1 MAEKKEYGQPGQRVW
16 KEQKTIMLRF
26 SDILGTLTKKQNIAS
41 KHAANILETAM
52 NLLAK
57 ELDLMYAL
65 YFELLADGDTLQLV
79 AGQDGNTF
87 IIPKQ
92 LRISDFS
99 ALQAAHYL
107 NGKTFV
113 CSGSEAEV
121 GPEIHLANGIRAG
134 VGVPIVKN
142 GKLVALVA
150 VNSGFPR
157 NWTKTEIHL
166 LEEFAGRTW
175 AELDNIKAGR
185 TAGES
190 EKHFQSIANLVPDLL
205 WASEPDGS
213 TSWYNQRWLE
223 YTGQSLDQATG
234 WGWVEA
240 IHPDDQKSSSRRYA
254 DAVAAGKPLQQEH
267 RIRRR
272 DGKYRWFVVNA
283 SPLINE
289 QGNVIKIYATA
300 TDIHDRKET
309 ENALRQSEEKYRTLF
324 NIMNE
329 GYCIVEVKLSKNDH
343 VDDLVLLEVNKA
355 WEKQT
360 GLPKPLGQ
368 RLRNL
373 LPDFEEK
380 WLPYFEA
387 VYQTGVP
394 IRSEHYLKDIDR
406 WFSVHYS
413 RVSSSGSRLIAV
425 IFDDITERK
434 LTEQA
439 LRQNEERQTFLLKLS
454 DALRPLTNPLSV
466 QDTAMK
472 LLANKLE
479 VMYAGYFEME
489 KDGDSFHVAGRFED
503 QTMPL
508 PERMRLSDFSM
519 SLAAAFQSGRTIAVA
534 DTSIKSEWVKSP
546 EVYSGIGVA
555 AWAAVPLLKH
565 GKLMAW
571 IGINSGKP
579 RAWAKIDLQILN
591 DVAERTWDALERTR
605 AEQALRDTELKYL
618 LQLEND
624 VKKRTRE
631 LQESRDSLQ
640 TIFDEQVKAEEE
652 RNKAYLLLQKS
663 EETALLGSWEFNRL
677 SGHLIWSDGMYRL
690 FNLKNGTQVTPA
702 VYLEYAIEKS
712 LGKAKNVVQ
721 CIQESNADFEEIL
734 EMNISGK
741 IKVLRIKG
749 IPVRNNQGDIE
760 NVLGV
765 DQDISAMR
773 EAEDKI
779 KKMEQ
784 EQQLK
789 IFRTSLST
797 LEEERHRISESLHN
811 GIGQLLYGIKI
822 NMSSLRAGAPEEEF
836 RHNKAYIN
844 ELLTQA
850 IAETRRVSHELM
862 PTTLDQFGLKSAVDD
877 ICRQLS
883 GKIEFNCHISVQHNR
898 LEKYMELAVYRT
910 TQELMTNVVKH
921 AKASSCEVMIIV
933 GTDQVKIVVSD
944 NGQGMPEGA
953 EKVNGIGLAS
963 IRSKIE
969 LLDGQLIISSNP
981 DKGTYV
987 EVIIP
992 HQGLT
997 DKPSR

>member
-1 MAEKKEYGQPGQRVW
+1 MADKKEYEEPGQSAW
-16 KEQKTIMLRF
+16 KERQAFLLRF
-26 SDILGTLTKKQNIAS
+26 SDTLRAYNNQDDIGK
-41 KHAANILETAM
+41 AAVKM
-52 NLLAK
+52 LAK
-57 ELDLMYAL
+57 ELELDRCYCAMMDFTKDRAQVMYQSGNSLIPITPDKLSLAN
-65 YFELLADGDTLQLV
+65 FPELL
-79 AGQDGNTF
+79 
-87 IIPKQ
+87 
-92 LRISDFS
+92 LRSIECSLLINDVLLDDRLSAKDRANFEAISFR
-99 ALQAAHYL
+99 ALAACTIRR
-107 NGKTFV
+107 GKKHPV
-113 CSGSEAEV
+113 WS
-121 GPEIHLANGIRAG
+121 
-134 VGVPIVKN
+134 
-142 GKLVALVA
+142 LVA
-150 VNSGFPR
+150 VQSAPR
-157 NWTKTEIHL
+157 NWTEVETML
-166 LEEFAGRTW
+166 LEEA
-175 AELDNIKAGR
+175 AERVYSAIENTRALA
-185 TAGES
+185 ALAES
-190 EKHFQSIANLVPDLL
+190 EK
-205 WASEPDGS
+205 
-213 TSWYNQRWLE
+213 
-223 YTGQSLDQATG
+223 
-234 WGWVEA
+234 
-240 IHPDDQKSSSRRYA
+240 
-254 DAVAAGKPLQQEH
+254 
-267 RIRRR
+267 
-272 DGKYRWFVVNA
+272 
-283 SPLINE
+283 
-289 QGNVIKIYATA
+289 
-300 TDIHDRKET
+300 
-309 ENALRQSEEKYRTLF
+309 KYRTLF
-324 NIMNE
+324 TSIDE
-329 GYCIVEVKLSKNDH
+329 CFCIIQMIFDENGKP
-343 VDDLVLLEVNKA
+343 VDYLVLEANPALYA
-355 WEKQT
+355 LT
-360 GLPKPLGQ
+360 GLTDAIGKRMRDMAPSHEQFWYDKYGEIVLTGKPARFQHQADALNRWYDVYAFPIDEPQ
-368 RLRNL
+368 ELKL
-373 LPDFEEK
+373 
-380 WLPYFEA
+380 A
-387 VYQTGVP
+387 V
-394 IRSEHYLKDIDR
+394 LFK
-406 WFSVHYS
+406 
-413 RVSSSGSRLIAV
+413 
-425 IFDDITERK
+425 DITERK
-434 LTEQA
+434 HL
-439 LRQNEERQTFLLKLS
+439 EERQTFLLKLNDS
-454 DALRPLTNPLSV
+454 LRPLTNPLNV

-472 LLANKLE
+472 LLAKKLG
-479 VMYAGYFEME
+479 VMYAGYFETE
-489 KDGDSFHVAGRFED
+489 EDGDSFYVAGRFED

-519 SLAAAFQSGRTIAVA
+519 SLAAAFQSGRTVAVA
-534 DTSIKSEWVKSP
+534 DTRIKSEWVKSP
-546 EVYSGIGVA
+546 EAYSGIGVA

-571 IGINSGKP
+571 IGINSSKP
-579 RAWAKIDLQILN
+579 RAWSKIDLQILN

-605 AEQALRDTELKYL
+605 AEQALRDTELKYR
-618 LQLEND
+618 LQLENE

-640 TIFDEQVKAEEE
+640 TIFDEQIKAEEE
-652 RNKAYLLLQKS
+652 HNKAYLLLQKS
-663 EETALLGSWEFNRL
+663 EETALLGSWEFNRI

-690 FNLKNGTQVTPA
+690 FNLKNGTRITPA
-702 VYLEYAIEKS
+702 VYLKYAIEKS
-712 LGKAKNVVQ
+712 LAKAKNVIQ
-721 CIQESNADFEEIL
+721 CIQNSNADFEETL
-734 EMNISGK
+734 EMNILGK

-749 IPVRNNQGDIE
+749 IPVRSNQGVIE
-760 NVLGV
+760 HVLGV

-921 AKASSCEVMIIV
+921 AKATSCEVMIIV

-944 NGQGMPEGA
+944 NGQGMSEGP

-969 LLDGQLIISSNP
+969 LLDGQLTISSNP
-981 DKGTYV
+981 DKGTHV